1 MYKRFFKDSYCPYCD
16 YNLNSILFVSNLN
29 YNSNVYNT
37 WIVNNLYEFITLKL
51 RVFYSIALLSKK
63 KRFSLKRYI

>member
-1 MYKRFFKDSYCPYCD
+1 MGLSSPKKESIFFLVAMYKRFFKDSYCPYCD

-37 WIVNNLYEFITLKL
+37 L
-51 RVFYSIALLSKK
+51 
-63 KRFSLKRYI
+63 